1 MHILVIGASGGVGQ
15 QVVAQALT
23 RGHQVSVLVRQPRP
37 WPALV
42 TAHSG
47 DVGDAAA
54 VAAAMPGI
62 DAVISCVGMRR
73 RNPANPWSENLS
85 PPDLTSRAAQHIVAG
100 MRQHHVPRVIA
111 VSAAGVGE
119 SVAQLNG
126 VMKYMLAHT
135 MIGTAYADLAR
146 MEAVFA
152 TSGVEWLAPR
162 PTTLRDGAG
171 TGRVQVVSHF
181 GTFAMIRRA
190 DVAWWMLEALAQPE
204 WPHPTWHSRTPQISN
219 G

>member
-1 MHILVIGASGGVGQ
+1 MHILIIGASGGIGQ
-15 QVVAQALT
+15 QMVTQALA
-23 RGHQVSVLVRQPRP
+23 RGHQVSVFVRQSRP
-37 WPALV
+37 WPSHV
-42 TAHSG
+42 TSHVG

-54 VAAAMPGI
+54 VAAAMPGV

-73 RNPANPWSENLS
+73 RNPRNPWSENLS

-100 MRQHHVPRVIA
+100 MRLHHVPRVIA
-111 VSAAGVGE
+111 VSAAGVGD
-119 SVAQLNG
+119 SAARLNG
-126 VMKYMLAHT
+126 VMKYMLANT

-146 MEAVFA
+146 MEDVYAA
-152 TSGVEWLAPR
+152 SGVEWLAPR
-162 PTTLRDGAG
+162 PTTLRDGAV

-190 DVAWWMLEALAQPE
+190 DVAWWMLEALTQPL
-204 WPHPTWHSRTPQISN
+204 WHMRTPQISN